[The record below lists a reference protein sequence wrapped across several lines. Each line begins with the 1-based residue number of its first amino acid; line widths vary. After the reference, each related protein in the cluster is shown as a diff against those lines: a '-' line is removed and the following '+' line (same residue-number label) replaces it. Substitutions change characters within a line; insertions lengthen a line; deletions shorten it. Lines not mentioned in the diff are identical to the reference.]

1 MELKGKVYKFGD
13 DVNTDEILPARYLNT
28 SDPAELALHAMED
41 ADPEFVH
48 KVLHGDFIV
57 AGKNFGCGSSREH
70 APVALKAVGLA
81 GVIAASFARIFYR
94 NAFNMGLPIFECPE
108 AAEIQEGQVIS
119 VDVDHRDHYRS
130 EHRQKISEPAHP
142 ALHAGTAGGWR
153 PHGPFEKASGGE
165 IIMSS
170 YEIAVIPGDGTGPEV
185 VAEGIKVLNAVAGP
199 AGIKFDFTPYDLGG
213 ERYKRTGE
221 ILPDYVIAELS
232 QFDAIYLGA
241 IGHPDVAPGI
251 LEKGILLRARFRT
264 GSVHQP

>member
-119 VDVDHRDHYRS
+119 VDATTGIITDLSTGKKYQSQPIPPFMQELLADGGLM
-130 EHRQKISEPAHP
+130 AH
-142 ALHAGTAGGWR
+142 LKKQV
-153 PHGPFEKASGGE
+153 E
-165 IIMSS
+165 
-170 YEIAVIPGDGTGPEV
+170 
-185 VAEGIKVLNAVAGP
+185 
-199 AGIKFDFTPYDLGG
+199 
-213 ERYKRTGE
+213 
-221 ILPDYVIAELS
+221 
-232 QFDAIYLGA
+232 
-241 IGHPDVAPGI
+241 
-251 LEKGILLRARFRT
+251 AR
-264 GSVHQP
+264 